1 MGSFNEFF
9 IKVYLCRRLTLR
21 KGLGDRYFIV
31 TGTDNTFSYIEGIYT
46 HRLTPDYSIQMGK
59 RSTKPGYAVLN
70 LPAVYSLT
78 YQGMDLL
85 YQQVP
90 VPTLYMERL
99 KDRWI
104 IHMKDAWINVVSVEI
119 PDFIKRS
126 AKQGRVRYVS
136 E

>member
-1 MGSFNEFF
+1 M
-9 IKVYLCRRLTLR
+9 
-21 KGLGDRYFIV
+21 
-31 TGTDNTFSYIEGIYT
+31 TGTNNTFSYIEGIYT

-59 RSTKPGYAVLN
+59 RSTKPGYAVHN

-90 VPTLYMERL
+90 VADLYMERL
-99 KDRWI
+99 EDRWI
-104 IHMKDAWINVVSVEI
+104 IHMKNARLNGVSIEI
-119 PDFIKRS
+119 ADFIKRS
-126 AKQGRVRYVS
+126 AKQERVRYVS